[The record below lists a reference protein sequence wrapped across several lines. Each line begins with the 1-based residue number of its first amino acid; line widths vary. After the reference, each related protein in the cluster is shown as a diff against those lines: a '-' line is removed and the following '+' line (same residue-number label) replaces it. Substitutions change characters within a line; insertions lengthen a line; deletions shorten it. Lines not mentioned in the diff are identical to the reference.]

1 MNPAHDAPAEGT
13 AGIIPPEAAP
23 ELDPYRDEPA
33 QLATGS
39 PGKVGMVHL
48 RFEQRGDKSILAHL
62 ERRAPLIVQRAI
74 HWDEAMPGLPCV
86 YLISNAG
93 GILQGDRYHIDI
105 RLEPGAMAHVA
116 SQSSTK
122 IQEMDANHASQ
133 VQEIRLEA
141 GSYLEYMP
149 EPVIPHR
156 HSRFLTNTR
165 VMAHPTACMLY
176 SEILVA
182 GRKHYGTGELF
193 EYDLF
198 SSTLRAE
205 RPGGDELFT
214 ERFVIQPALVP
225 PRQSAVMGGFH
236 VFGNVIV
243 LADREKSAALLER
256 CPPEFRPAEGC
267 ASGASLLP
275 NDAGLVFKVLG
286 MEAQPVRARVRAFWE
301 IARPILAGH
310 TVPPE
315 FPWR

>member
-48 RFEQRGDKSILAHL
+48 RFERRGDKSILAHL

-74 HWDEAMPGLPCV
+74 HWDEAIPGLPCV

-93 GILQGDRYHIDI
+93 GILQGDRYHLEI
-105 RLEPGAMAHVA
+105 RMEPGSMAHVA
-116 SQSSTK
+116 SQSATK
-122 IQEMDANHASQ
+122 IQEMDTNHASQ
-133 VQEIRLEA
+133 VQVIHLA
-141 GSYLEYMP
+141 ADSYLEYMP
-149 EPVIPHR
+149 EQVIPHR

-165 VMAHPTACMLY
+165 VVAHPSASMLY
-176 SEILVA
+176 SEILMA
-182 GRKHYGTGELF
+182 GRKHYNTGELF
-193 EYDLF
+193 QYDLF

-214 ERFVIQPALVP
+214 ERFVIRPEMFHPGQPG
-225 PRQSAVMGGFH
+225 MMDCFH
-236 VFGNVIV
+236 VFGNVVV
-243 LADREKSAALLER
+243 LTTREKAEALLER
-256 CPPEFRPAEGC
+256 CPPGFKPAEGW
-267 ASGASLLP
+267 AAGASLLP
-275 NDAGLVFKVLG
+275 NHAGLVFKVLG
-286 MEAQPVRARVRAFWE
+286 MEAQPVRARIRAFWE

-310 TVPPE
+310 PVPPE